1 MRFLVVS
8 HLNTRLLDFARRFM
22 SMCPL
27 NQLMDEGEE
36 ARVLAGFWVGN
47 SSTNV
52 SFKQLRTD
60 YQNGKSVSLTP
71 SESEYF

>member
-1 MRFLVVS
+1 
-8 HLNTRLLDFARRFM
+8 M

-60 YQNGKSVSLTP
+60 YQNAKSVSLTP